1 MCMNPECANE
11 LYDMYFKGPWTTD
24 HRHKQR
30 QAFFDA
36 CARWPSQQAEVK
48 TTKVTGKATVSGVT
62 ADVYSYADFLQSQGM
77 KPAAALRKAKASIG
91 GRGDHAWRYINS
103 GGLEQT
109 RQQALYVEL
118 SDKKI
123 GTPHRVTRV
132 KAFDVIMRCREAFFG
147 IADLGYSG
155 FNCESTSKSEWLAS
169 LARDEIELAFE
180 MCSAHNKH

>member
-1 MCMNPECANE
+1 MKVEKQLIEFKEQTYRNAVRLFRDAALLYTHDSYPSSLAFAVIAYEEIGKLCVIDRGCDMMCMNPECANE

-91 GRGDHAWRYINS
+91 GRNS
-103 GGLEQT
+103 TIL
-109 RQQALYVEL
+109 RPLL
-118 SDKKI
+118 L
-123 GTPHRVTRV
+123 P
-132 KAFDVIMRCREAFFG
+132 
-147 IADLGYSG
+147 
-155 FNCESTSKSEWLAS
+155 
-169 LARDEIELAFE
+169 
-180 MCSAHNKH
+180 